1 MSFVKQLYFPLRV
14 ISGAL
19 LIVWAVIHLYL
30 STSLVKLLPIVGY
43 FFIIDSILAIVG
55 AIILFINLRILY
67 LPLLVYNWINYLLL
81 TESRVFPA
89 PILGKPLPVINVY
102 VIEVIIIDIILIA
115 LTTVTWIGSR
125 R

>member
-1 MSFVKQLYFPLRV
+1 MSLVKQLYFPLRV

-19 LIVWAVIHLYL
+19 LIVWAAIHLYL
-30 STSLVKLLPIVGY
+30 SASLVKLLPIVGY

-67 LPLLVYNWINYLLL
+67 LPLLVYNWINYLLV

-102 VIEVIIIDIILIA
+102 VIAVIIIDIILIA

>member
-14 ISGAL
+14 ICGAL
-19 LIVWAVIHLYL
+19 LVVWAAIHLYL
-30 STSLVKLLPIVGY
+30 STSLIKLLPVVGY

-67 LPLLVYNWINYLLL
+67 LPLLVYNWINYLLI

-89 PILGKPLPVINVY
+89 PVLGEPLPAINAY
-102 VIEVIIIDIILIA
+102 VIAVIIIDIVLII
-115 LTTVTWIGSR
+115 LTTIIWIGSR